1 MFCAVHRYLV
11 HIPYSCFFLLLF
23 AWPSTKSIWHKIW
36 FKCFS
41 KIDPAFRSVLVV
53 LVVLVVLIS
62 AFFHFS
68 GFFKQK
74 KQNFSFPDVVGSAG
88 MDWIRFRVP
97 QVRYVWWGPSSPSE
111 KQTVHFGTF

>member
-36 FKCFS
+36 FECFS

-53 LVVLVVLIS
+53 LIS
-62 AFFHFS
+62 AFFRFS

-88 MDWIRFRVP
+88 TDWIRF
-97 QVRYVWWGPSSPSE
+97 
-111 KQTVHFGTF
+111 